1 MDIKEYSYILQI
13 AQSGSISEAARKL
26 HIAQPS
32 LSIYLRSL
40 EDRLGVRLFYK
51 VKNRLALTAA
61 GQRYVDYAQRIVTLD
76 TALERE
82 IKEIKS
88 IARGEVVIGVTA
100 TRGMKLL
107 ELVLPEFTAR
117 YPNIKV
123 TIREGHSSALEEM
136 LHSHEIDIAVLNHPF
151 LSKGLEYSVLS
162 TEHIILIVP
171 AHLSVNDH
179 AVYEEGENLPWI
191 DIAHFAN
198 EPFILLHKE
207 QRMRQIIDRVFEQ
220 AGISPPV
227 RWELSN
233 ATTAYRLC
241 VAGLGSTVVADT
253 FFTPAVDP
261 AVKAYRIGSPAVT
274 NSVVVAYH
282 QEEYLSHAA
291 NAMLQVIVELYPR
304 K

>member
-1 MDIKEYSYILQI
+1 MDVKEYSYVLQV

-76 TALERE
+76 NALERE
-82 IKEIKS
+82 IQEIKS
-88 IARGEVVIGVTA
+88 ISRGEVILGVTA

-107 ELVLPEFTAR
+107 ELVLPEFTDQ

-123 TIREGHSSALEEM
+123 TIKEGHSSALEKM
-136 LHSHEIDIAVLNHPF
+136 LLSHEIDIAVMHHPF
-151 LSKGLEYSVLS
+151 LSDDLDYTVLS
-162 TEHIILIVP
+162 TEHIIVIVP
-171 AHLSVNDH
+171 AHLAVNEY
-179 AVYEEGENLPWI
+179 AIYEESEALPWI
-191 DIAHFAN
+191 DISHFAD
-198 EPFILLHKE
+198 EPFILLRKE
-207 QRMRQIIDRVFEQ
+207 QRMRQIIDRIFEQ

-233 ATTAYRLC
+233 ATTAYRLS

-253 FFTPAVDP
+253 FFSPAIDP
-261 AVKAYRIGSPAVT
+261 AVRAYRIGSPAVT

-282 QEEYLSHAA
+282 QKEYLSHAA
-291 NAMLQVIVELYPR
+291 NAMLKTIVELYP
-304 K
+304 KK